1 MNSTARRDQTL
12 GRRRQACLKKIV
24 SALLLLVALPILLGV
39 QRPPGLSDVDDV
51 RTWSYADYTR
61 VVIEVSGDVSLP
73 ETGLVRLPANFQAGR
88 PERLYLDIPDLWVGR
103 RYESGI
109 EVGDGLLKAVR
120 LGQKYAAHN

>member
-24 SALLLLVALPILLGV
+24 SALWLLVALPSLLGV

-61 VVIEVSGDVSLP
+61 FVIEVSGDVSLP
-73 ETGLVRLPANFQAGR
+73 EIGLVRLPANIQAGR
-88 PERLYLDIPDLWVGR
+88 PECL
-103 RYESGI
+103 
-109 EVGDGLLKAVR
+109 
-120 LGQKYAAHN
+120 